1 MPIWHFQT
9 CNRLGLQEQGLL
21 NVAYRRA
28 LAALRLVDRDDDPLC
43 EMVARKI
50 KQVYERGVRNTYT
63 LSDIAIGELRDIE
76 ASRKTER
83 IHKPDPI
90 PAIKRFT
97 LL

>member
-28 LAALRLVDRDDDPLC
+28 LAALHLVDHSEDPQC

-50 KQVYERGVRNTYT
+50 KQVYERGVRNPYT
-63 LSDIAIGELRDIE
+63 LSIIAVGELRNIE
-76 ASRKTER
+76 VPRKFGR
-83 IHKPDPI
+83 I
-90 PAIKRFT
+90 A
-97 LL
+97 